1 MDAAL
6 PANSLLSK
14 LESDEPLR
22 DYLEGA
28 EMKTSDLN
36 AAEQQVLQM
45 IAGAMQQ
52 STPEQHDAEFGEGG
66 LEAFL
71 RGILIR
77 IQNARNAARMTLQN
91 LDGPP
96 R

>member
-1 MDAAL
+1 M
-6 PANSLLSK
+6 
-14 LESDEPLR
+14 R
-22 DYLEGA
+22 
-28 EMKTSDLN
+28 TSDLS
-36 AAEQQVLQM
+36 AAEQRLLRM

-52 STPEQHDAEFGEGG
+52 STLEQHDAEFGEGG

-77 IQNARNAARMTLQN
+77 IQSARNSARMTLRD
-91 LDGPP
+91 LEGPA

>member
-1 MDAAL
+1 M
-6 PANSLLSK
+6 
-14 LESDEPLR
+14 R
-22 DYLEGA
+22 
-28 EMKTSDLN
+28 TSDLS
-36 AAEQQVLQM
+36 AGEQRVLQM

-77 IQNARNAARMTLQN
+77 IQSARNAARMTLRE
-91 LDGPP
+91 LEGPP

>member
-1 MDAAL
+1 M
-6 PANSLLSK
+6 
-14 LESDEPLR
+14 R
-22 DYLEGA
+22 
-28 EMKTSDLN
+28 TSDLS
-36 AAEQQVLQM
+36 AAEQRVLQM

-77 IQNARNAARMTLQN
+77 IQSARNSARMTLRD
-91 LDGPP
+91 LEGPP